1 VRPRHITLA
10 LVAGAA
16 LLGAGCGED
25 ERRDSARP
33 LPQGSEPVRL
43 DPKEFTTDIDNPYWP
58 MHPGSRWVYREAED
72 GSVKK
77 VVVTVTGKTKRLAN
91 GVTARV
97 VRDEVTENGEPVEL
111 TDDFYAQDQD
121 GNIWYMGEAT
131 AEYEDGRVKTRAGSF
146 EAGRD
151 GAKAGIIM
159 HARPR
164 PGMDYRQEYLKG
176 EAEDKAR
183 VLSVDDQAEVPAG
196 HFSDA
201 LLTRDVNPL
210 EPKVLE
216 YKLYA
221 RGVGPVLVLSAS
233 GGSGREELVSFRRG

>member
-1 VRPRHITLA
+1 MRRRAIVIA
-10 LVAGAA
+10 VAGAA
-16 LLGAGCGED
+16 LVGAGCGGEQ
-25 ERRDSARP
+25 EPREPRRY
-33 LPQGSEPVRL
+33 
-43 DPKEFTTDIDNPYWP
+43 TTDIDNPYWP
-58 MHPGSRWVYREAED
+58 MRPGSRWVYREAED

-97 VRDEVTENGEPVEL
+97 VRDEVTERGEPVEL

-121 GNIWYMGEAT
+121 GNVWYLGEAT
-131 AEYEDGRVKTRAGSF
+131 AEYEGGKLKTRAGSF

-151 GAKAGIIM
+151 GARAGIIM
-159 HARPR
+159 PAAPR
-164 PGMDYRQEYLKG
+164 PGMAYRQEYKKG

-196 HFSDA
+196 HFRGA

>member
-1 VRPRHITLA
+1 MWLRPIA
-10 LVAGAA
+10 IVVAGAA
-16 LLGAGCGED
+16 LVGAGCGGGPEAR
-25 ERRDSARP
+25 EARRY
-33 LPQGSEPVRL
+33 
-43 DPKEFTTDIDNPYWP
+43 TTEIDNPYWP
-58 MHPGSRWVYREAED
+58 MKPGSRWVYRETEG

-77 VVVTVTGKTKRLAN
+77 VVVTVTRKTKRLAN

-121 GNIWYMGEAT
+121 GNIWYMGEST
-131 AEYEDGRVKTRAGSF
+131 AEYEHGKVATRAGSF
-146 EAGRD
+146 EAGKG

-159 HARPR
+159 PARPR

-176 EAEDKAR
+176 EAEDKGR
-183 VLSVDDQAEVPAG
+183 ILSVDDQAEVPAG
-196 HFSDA
+196 HFGSA
-201 LLTRDVNPL
+201 LLTRDTNPL

-221 RGVGPVLVLSAS
+221 RGVGPVLALSAS